1 MKRLLRP
8 LLPVLILVALTGCM
22 HLPPGVAEELSA
34 PDGRRPN
41 HFAIIDGQA
50 AAETGQPAESP

>member
-1 MKRLLRP
+1 MKSLLRS

-22 HLPPGVAEELSA
+22 HLPPEVAEELSA

-41 HFAIIDGQA
+41 HYAVIDGQS
-50 AAETGQPAESP
+50 AAENGQPAESP